1 MNPDW
6 LEKIID
12 TSSSKDAWDK
22 IFKSLLEIALNGSSP
37 VAIYD
42 STVIPDRILAEAA
55 WELWEEFPCQV
66 ERTSSA
72 LKKWCA
78 DPSPAGKAVLIMDA
92 LSLRELS
99 LILGGAKA
107 RNVKPDIIKITSAES
122 PSTTDQFAK
131 ALNILS
137 RSALDNDNKP
147 GTFALFDSNA
157 YTDVK
162 KIPFEDYTVPPTP
175 NLVIWDTWLDD
186 IIHLQNKLP
195 DQISKITNKVLQED
209 GFWGFVNKLRQ
220 GRKLVITSD
229 HGYAVSKRFSSEVTD
244 PEAVEILRKTF
255 GASRYKP
262 ASEKWQKRFMPPIVI
277 THNNQHMIV
286 GQRKWKVQG
295 GFPHVCHG
303 GLSLLE
309 MAAPFIELPEL

>member
-1 MNPDW
+1 MNIDW

-12 TSSSKDAWDK
+12 TSSSKDVWDK
-22 IFKSLLEIALNGSSP
+22 IFNSLLEIALNGSSA
-37 VAIYD
+37 VALHD

-55 WELWEEFPCQV
+55 WELWEEYPYQV
-66 ERTSSA
+66 DRTSFA
-72 LKKWCA
+72 LKKCCY
-78 DPSPAGKAVLIMDA
+78 DTSPAGKAVLIMDA
-92 LSLRELS
+92 LSLRELP

-107 RNVKPDIIKITSAES
+107 RNIEPNMIKVTGAES

-131 ALNILS
+131 ALNISS

-147 GTFALFDSNA
+147 GTFKLFGGSV

-162 KIPFEDYTVPPTP
+162 KIPFEDYSVPPVP

-186 IIHLQNKLP
+186 IIHLQKKLP
-195 DQISKITNKVLQED
+195 DQISKITVKVLQGD
-209 GFWGFVNKLRQ
+209 GFWDFVNKLRQ

-244 PEAVEILRKTF
+244 SEAVEILRKTF

-262 ASEKWQKRFMPPIVI
+262 AAEKWQKRFMPHIVM
-277 THNNQHMIV
+277 THNNQHMV
-286 GQRKWKVQG
+286 LGQRKWKVQG

-309 MAAPFIELPEL
+309 VAVPFMEFPAI